1 MTTLSTQPYK
11 GTRDF
16 YPADMK
22 VRNWIFDR
30 VKRTLRA
37 FGYEEYGGPMLEP
50 FELYAA
56 KTSEEIVSQQLY
68 WLVDRGERKM
78 AIRPE
83 MTPTL
88 ARMVAARQHE
98 LPRPIRWFS
107 IPNLWRYERPQR
119 GRLRE
124 HWQLNVDVFG
134 GHADAE
140 DLEICQVI
148 VALMEGFGAKD
159 GYEVRLNPVSYTHLT
174 LPTKRIV

>member
-83 MTPTL
+83 MTPTV

-98 LPRPIRWFS
+98 LPRTS
-107 IPNLWRYERPQR
+107 
-119 GRLRE
+119 
-124 HWQLNVDVFG
+124 
-134 GHADAE
+134 
-140 DLEICQVI
+140 
-148 VALMEGFGAKD
+148 
-159 GYEVRLNPVSYTHLT
+159 
-174 LPTKRIV
+174 